1 MIQRHLTPQRQVP
14 KEAHLHL
21 NQRQTNLF
29 PRRNLEEDDSAD
41 LRFHVECQLTN
52 VNGTMRSLLQDTI
65 FPAALAALK
74 LRLKMRKPVQ
84 GRLFLPRWCNSFYPD
99 NNKCHA
105 VLDLGTCGDFEGAP
119 THNASYFGPYE
130 TCDCSSTTSCSCAN
144 HQGGSGLVDKDVVV
158 YVTADER
165 ALPCSSNAIAIGGHC
180 LQDMED
186 MRPVAVFVNF
196 CTSQLLKMDYRSLV
210 GVTVHEMLHGLFFS
224 DELFKSYIDD
234 EGKILDGVSDGTNII
249 TPQVLAAARRQLGC
263 AESSMKGAALEN
275 EGGAGT
281 QGSHWEQRLF
291 NTELMTGVMGTAG
304 AIFSNLT
311 LALGHDSGCY
321 VPKYEQASHLSW
333 GFEAGCTFAG
343 GACSDSRFY
352 CNKINDIGCSF
363 GNDAVG
369 TCTAPPLMNSCKIF
383 QPFANEQCELSGQE
397 DKGASKVTG
406 QHFGANG
413 RCILSGEAIWQR
425 KKITPEGEMLVS
437 WTEQAG
443 CYKIS
448 PMPRTSLRGM
458 TTAVLSVPQSGAP
471 REDTRYAML
480 TGLGNSLSRYIML
493 ADKGSHRRIT
503 AWVVYPRQVSCWDDN
518 PPQVHIT
525 FEGKIGPCPSANFI
539 CPTLGCPKDCNG
551 HGVCYNS
558 TCQCFPGFVGTD
570 CAPQYPI
577 IPEAVNSPPPIQ
589 PSSSPKW
596 QIPSPIYPTSATHSP
611 LPFTIPPPP
620 QDVNS
625 SSPPPP
631 HPLSLSP
638 TTTSQGNNSTTRLAV
653 YGSVDD
659 ATL

>member
-41 LRFHVECQLTN
+41 LRFHVEYQLTN

-263 AESSMKGAALEN
+263 AESSVKGAALEN

-291 NTELMTGVMGTAG
+291 NTELMTGIMGTAG

-311 LALGHDSGCY
+311 LALGHDSGWY

-343 GACSDSRFY
+343 GACSDSRFF

-406 QHFGANG
+406 QHFGANS

-425 KKITPEGEMLVS
+425 KKIAPEGEMLVS

-443 CYKIS
+443 CYK
-448 PMPRTSLRGM
+448 
-458 TTAVLSVPQSGAP
+458 
-471 REDTRYAML
+471 
-480 TGLGNSLSRYIML
+480 
-493 ADKGSHRRIT
+493 
-503 AWVVYPRQVSCWDDN
+503 VSCSDDN

-525 FEGKIGPCPSANFI
+525 IEGKSRPCPEGQMLNAASFGGRFTQGKIGPCPSANFI
-539 CPTLGCPKDCNG
+539 CPTLGCPKNCNG

-558 TCQCFPGFVGTD
+558 TCQCFPGFVGAD

-625 SSPPPP
+625 SSPPPS